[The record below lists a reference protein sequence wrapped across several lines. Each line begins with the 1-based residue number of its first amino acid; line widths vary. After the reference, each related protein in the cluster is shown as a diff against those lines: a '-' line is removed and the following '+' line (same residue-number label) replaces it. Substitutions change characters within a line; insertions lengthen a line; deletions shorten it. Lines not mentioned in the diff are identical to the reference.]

1 MTWMIWR
8 YSEPSFY
15 KKPSF
20 ANVSGS
26 KMTLANTD
34 SLVLGE
40 HCCFDRLVPSVPFSS
55 SQPAGSI
62 CHTMSQNYYSIFH
75 SLFRTGCDHGR
86 IVQERGKMTPNQG
99 EDDGY
104 LLVSIPEMGWNMT
117 EMTEIWDVSV
127 PEMGF
132 PRNGMMIPTVFR
144 GCLNHQ
150 AGLDRLWPSKS
161 RGQAPGGRE
170 SVAKGRT
177 VPDLWQIWEEPLW
190 LGNN

>member
-1 MTWMIWR
+1 
-8 YSEPSFY
+8 
-15 KKPSF
+15 
-20 ANVSGS
+20 
-26 KMTLANTD
+26 MTLANTD
-34 SLVLGE
+34 SLVLRE
-40 HCCFDRLVPSVPFSS
+40 RLKLSFKHCCLDRLVPSVPFSS

-62 CHTMSQNYYSIFH
+62 C
-75 SLFRTGCDHGR
+75 LFRTGRDHGR
-86 IVQERGKMTPNQG
+86 IVQEIGKTTPNQG

-104 LLVSIPEMGWNMT
+104 LLVSICFN
-117 EMTEIWDVSV
+117 
-127 PEMGF
+127 
-132 PRNGMMIPTVFR
+132 PRNGMTYDWNDWNMRCFGPRNGMIPTVFR

-170 SVAKGRT
+170 SVATGRT